1 MTQLLLFLTASSL
14 GHLVRPDMG
23 VSPVLAQ
30 GQVARVRQVPTPPVP
45 LAQLGAAPK
54 QLPAAL
60 SLRTSAAAP
69 GEWQQA
75 GVITPSQVSL
85 LTLAPLLQSARR

>member
-1 MTQLLLFLTASSL
+1 
-14 GHLVRPDMG
+14 MG

-30 GQVARVRQVPTPPVP
+30 GQVARLRQVPTPPLP

-60 SLRTSAAAP
+60 AVRTSAP
-69 GEWQQA
+69 GSGQWRQA
-75 GVITPSQVSL
+75 GVTAPPRVRL
-85 LTLAPLLQSARR
+85 LTLVSAFQSACR